1 MDAISQGDLR
11 LLETDQAKEL
21 LASSIPARVAMI
33 WSDGTPRVVP
43 TWFHWTGSELVM
55 PTYVAG
61 PEAGIRHAAKRVEVL
76 RANPAVAIVIDTET
90 MPPTSLTIR
99 GTAVIDEVDGLAPEY
114 IIEAA
119 GRYLGEEGAAG
130 LVEAMD
136 KPGTRQARIV
146 VKPDWVGLV
155 DFQTRLPSVQGGVQ

>member
-1 MDAISQGDLR
+1 MNAIPQGDLR

-21 LASSIPARVAMI
+21 LASSIPARVGMI
-33 WSDGTPRVVP
+33 WTDGTPRVVP

-55 PTYVAG
+55 PTYLAG
-61 PEAGIRHAAKRVEVL
+61 PEAGIRHAAKRVEAL

-99 GTAVIDEVDGLAPEY
+99 GRAVIDEVDGLAPEY
-114 IIEAA
+114 VEAA
-119 GRYLGEEGAAG
+119 SRYLGEEGAAG

-136 KPGTRQARIV
+136 KPGTRQARIA

-155 DFQTRLPSVQGGVQ
+155 DFQTRLPSVQGGIQ

>member
-1 MDAISQGDLR
+1 MDAIPQGDLR
-11 LLETDQAKEL
+11 LLETDQVKAL

-76 RANPAVAIVIDTET
+76 RANPAVAIVIDTEA

-114 IIEAA
+114 IEAA